1 MSYVD
6 CIHDYIVNR
15 KYASPIYSKEL
26 SSVLAETFQLD
37 QKKADF
43 AAAVAIKR
51 IMDKKEVPD
60 LRCYKKGVYYRTAE
74 TPFGEMGIDKEKLI
88 ADKYIL
94 PDIGYES
101 GLSLLYKAGL
111 TSSIPNERLIV
122 SNVVKRCMKYDAEL
136 DVTVRPPKIT
146 IDGDNRFYLQFLD
159 TIEFL
164 DKAAVD
170 ADDPY
175 ATLLKIIAQNKLQY
189 ELLFF
194 FADHYYSHKTILLLA
209 HIVGLFAA

>member
-6 CIHDYIVNR
+6 CIRDYIAKR
-15 KYASPIYSKEL
+15 DYASPIYSKDL
-26 SSVLAETFQLD
+26 SSALAETFQLD
-37 QKKADF
+37 QKKADS

-51 IMDKKEVPD
+51 IIDKKEMPD

-74 TPFGEMGIDKEKLI
+74 TPFAEMGIDKEKLI

-101 GLSLLYKAGL
+101 GLSLLHKVGI

-146 IDGDNRFYLQFLD
+146 IDGDNRFYFQFLD
-159 TIEFL
+159 TIEYL

-175 ATLLKIIAQNKLQY
+175 ATLLKIIRQNKLQY
-189 ELLFF
+189 EILFF